1 MKIDIISDLIVQKVS
16 NPQAGFVVATML
28 RNSLDKDFQNGKST
42 AMSLEEIIKK
52 MPEKHVL
59 KEKVIN
65 DLLTK
70 MKSEE

>member
-42 AMSLEEIIKK
+42 AMSQEEIIKK
-52 MPEKHVL
+52 MPEKHAL